1 MGLSIYFFLFNLFLI
16 GHGYTEKTLGLLT
29 SSMAVGN
36 LAGAIPAGKLARRFG
51 LRPVLLSC
59 FALASIVFSARAI
72 LLPFAWQVPLAFLA
86 GITLSAWAI
95 CLAPAVAQL
104 TDERQRPFAF
114 SLVFSLGI
122 GVGALGGLVGS
133 RLPGWFTGHH
143 VLFRSMQPDQFVLL
157 FSGTIVAFGLWPV
170 TKITFKQ
177 AKLPVRA
184 KPILSP
190 ALLRFLAAIAIWS
203 LVTGSFSPFAT
214 VYFAQH
220 LQMSLPQIGNAFS
233 SAQIVQVAAVLVAP
247 MLFKRLGLVGGIV
260 STQLVAALLL
270 LVLAVIG
277 HPLAATAAYVGFTAF
292 QWMNEPGLYSL
303 LMTMVPADERSG
315 ASAYNSLVMSAS
327 QAIAATLAGGA
338 FLRYGYPSALRGI
351 AVIALIAAALFWNIR
366 TSSKTE
372 SAPELDTQTAG

>member
-1 MGLSIYFFLFNLFLI
+1 LSVYFFLFNLFLI
-16 GHGYTEKTLGLLT
+16 GHGYAEKTLGLLT
-29 SSMAVGN
+29 SAMAVGN
-36 LAGAIPAGKLARRFG
+36 LVGAIPAAKLARRFG

-59 FALASIVFSARAI
+59 FLLASVVFSARAI
-72 LLPFAWQVPLAFLA
+72 LLSVEWQIPLAFLA

-122 GVGALGGLVGS
+122 GVGALGGLAGS
-133 RLPGWFTGHH
+133 RLPGWFASHH

-157 FSGTIVAFGLWPV
+157 FSCAIVALGLWPV
-170 TKITFKQ
+170 AKLTFKH
-177 AKLPVRA
+177 ARLPVRS
-184 KPILSP
+184 KLFLSP
-190 ALLRFLAAIAIWS
+190 ALLRFLPAVAIWG

-220 LQMSLPQIGNAFS
+220 LHMSLPQIGNAFS
-233 SAQIVQVAAVLVAP
+233 SAQIAQVAAVLVAP
-247 MLFKRLGLVGGIV
+247 VLLKRLGLVGGIV
-260 STQLVAALLL
+260 STQLAAALLL
-270 LVLAVIG
+270 LVLAGIG
-277 HPLAATAAYVGFTAF
+277 HPIAAAAAYIGFTAF

-303 LMTMVPADERSG
+303 LMTTVPPDERSG

-338 FLRYGYPSALRGI
+338 FLRYGYPTALRGI
-351 AVIALIAAALFWNIR
+351 AVIALIAAALFWNLR
-366 TSSKTE
+366 ASPELE
-372 SAPELDTQTAG
+372 STRGLDTQTTV